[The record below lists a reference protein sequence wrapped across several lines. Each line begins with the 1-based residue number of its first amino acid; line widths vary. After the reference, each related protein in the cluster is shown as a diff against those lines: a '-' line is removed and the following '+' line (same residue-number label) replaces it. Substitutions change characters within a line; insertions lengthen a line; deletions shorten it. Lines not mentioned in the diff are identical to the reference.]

1 MDEEE
6 KLRWATDGLPGDDA
20 SLQIG
25 VLISRAGQTP
35 LLIDPQGQVG
45 GSGLIG
51 DVWFKCWSESAG
63 V

>member
-35 LLIDPQGQVG
+35 LLIDPQGQV
-45 GSGLIG
+45 S
-51 DVWFKCWSESAG
+51 
-63 V
+63 